1 MRRIS
6 LHVIIFYIMTFT
18 EEKTNWFKCLISLL
32 QYSGHV
38 AAIDLLCVEKS
49 LAAAA
54 LECLPQSPY
63 CNDEF
68 SV

>member
-1 MRRIS
+1 
-6 LHVIIFYIMTFT
+6 MTFT

-38 AAIDLLCVEKS
+38 AVIDLLCVEKS